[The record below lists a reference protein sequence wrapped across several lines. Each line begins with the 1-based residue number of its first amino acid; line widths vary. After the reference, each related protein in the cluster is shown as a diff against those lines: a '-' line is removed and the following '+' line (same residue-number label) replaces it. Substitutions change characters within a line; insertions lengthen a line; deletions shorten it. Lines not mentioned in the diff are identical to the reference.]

1 MKYIRFL
8 STSVAMGLM
17 VGGLWSSTALAET
30 AVIVNPSSNV
40 ANLSPNEIRAFYL
53 GKNKKLRPVDQAVG
67 SRNRREFI
75 SKVVGK
81 SESQF
86 KAYWSQR
93 IFSGKGTPPQSRG
106 NSAGVKK
113 EVASSPNTIG
123 FIDSSLVD
131 GSVKVVYTVK

>member
-8 STSVAMGLM
+8 STGVVMGLM
-17 VGGLWSSTALAET
+17 AGGLWSSTALAEM

-40 ANLSPNEIRAFYL
+40 ASLSPNEIRAFYL
-53 GKNKKLRPVDQAVG
+53 GKNKKLRPVDQAAG

-93 IFSGKGTPPQSRG
+93 IFSGKGTPPQSRV
-106 NSAGVKK
+106 NSAGVKH
-113 EVASSPNTIG
+113 EVANTPNTIG

-131 GSVKVVYTVK
+131 GSVKVVYTFP